1 MDPVQFFPFENPP
14 VSQSSPL
21 PAVYVLTARAVGV
34 VLHVFCSLENKIFL
48 RETRDASGRLQRR
61 GAVKGERSEFIS
73 TLDGEHR

>member
-1 MDPVQFFPFENPP
+1 M
-14 VSQSSPL
+14 SL
-21 PAVYVLTARAVGV
+21 L
-34 VLHVFCSLENKIFL
+34 LENKFFL